1 MGKNQR
7 GKELGEGICQRAD
20 GRYMARY
27 TDRFGKRKTIY
38 GKTYKEV
45 RRELDIARA
54 NNFQLKNV
62 RDDTSLETW
71 FTQWMEVYK
80 KKRIR
85 STSYME
91 YMLIWNKNIEPHIG
105 HVKLRDLR
113 KIDVQRVIDI
123 AVDDGYGYERQNK
136 IKVMLNDMMERAV
149 EDDMAV
155 KNPCRGII
163 IRSQKEIK
171 AEALT
176 IQEQSDFFEQARNT
190 FYENLFMVAVN
201 TGLRPG
207 ELFALYPEDI
217 DFREGVIHVTKTLIY
232 QKYPDDEGKTFHIEA
247 PKTRQ
252 SIRDVPINSVCE
264 KYLRLQ
270 LAQKKSVSS
279 KNKLK
284 TRYLFTTK
292 RNTPLNSQ
300 LYSQAIRSVV
310 NAYNAG
316 KSDGDRLKR
325 FSGHTF
331 RHTFAT
337 RCFEAGIDA
346 KTVQKYLGHASIKMT
361 MDLYT
366 HVTKEKASKD
376 IERIASV
383 CV

>member
-207 ELFALYPEDI
+207 ELFAL
-217 DFREGVIHVTKTLIY
+217 
-232 QKYPDDEGKTFHIEA
+232 
-247 PKTRQ
+247 
-252 SIRDVPINSVCE
+252 
-264 KYLRLQ
+264 
-270 LAQKKSVSS
+270 
-279 KNKLK
+279 
-284 TRYLFTTK
+284 
-292 RNTPLNSQ
+292 
-300 LYSQAIRSVV
+300 
-310 NAYNAG
+310 
-316 KSDGDRLKR
+316 
-325 FSGHTF
+325 
-331 RHTFAT
+331 
-337 RCFEAGIDA
+337 
-346 KTVQKYLGHASIKMT
+346 
-361 MDLYT
+361 
-366 HVTKEKASKD
+366 
-376 IERIASV
+376 
-383 CV
+383 